1 MTAALG
7 CILVMAVAGEI
18 CLKIDVKWYSA
29 LVKPVFMPSAFGFS
43 VLVTLVY
50 ACCAAVITRL
60 VVKKKFF
67 PYMAALALS
76 GELAA
81 LYLSTV
87 FRMKSLYGGAV
98 VILLLFAVS
107 FFTEVR
113 FAAEDRLLAVSY
125 FPVLVFNGFCLVL
138 SFVLALSN

>member
-50 ACCAAVITRL
+50 ACCAVITRL

-107 FFTEVR
+107 FFLEVR
-113 FAAEDRLLAVSY
+113 FAAEDRVLAVS
-125 FPVLVFNGFCLVL
+125 
-138 SFVLALSN
+138 